1 MRSISAGAGASAPL
15 WAASLDRIF
24 TDKDEVLAVI
34 ERALTLFRDQGR
46 QGERFSDTIA
56 RLGFETVQQ
65 QLLAD

>member
-1 MRSISAGAGASAPL
+1 MRSISAGRK
-15 WAASLDRIF
+15 LDRIF

>member
-1 MRSISAGAGASAPL
+1 M
-15 WAASLDRIF
+15 
-24 TDKDEVLAVI
+24 LAVI

-56 RLGFETVQQ
+56 RTGFETVQQ